1 MPEQKE
7 VYWEHEGMLDHPE
20 YARSAVKKIELYEMN
35 GIYPGDTL
43 ILTFET
49 SVSVI
54 RTDLMKNLTK
64 KYLL

>member
-1 MPEQKE
+1 
-7 VYWEHEGMLDHPE
+7 MLNHPE